1 MTGEQSRRLAVGDR
15 VCWQGDQSDRGTVA
29 EKNWAG
35 VTIKWDNRSEQTIL
49 HNDMG
54 PVERVPTNVV

>member
-1 MTGEQSRRLAVGDR
+1 MTGDQSRLLNVGDR
-15 VCWQGDQSDRGTVA
+15 VCWQNDRAGQGTVI

-49 HNDMG
+49 HNDMAQ
-54 PVERVPTNVV
+54 VERVPNNLV